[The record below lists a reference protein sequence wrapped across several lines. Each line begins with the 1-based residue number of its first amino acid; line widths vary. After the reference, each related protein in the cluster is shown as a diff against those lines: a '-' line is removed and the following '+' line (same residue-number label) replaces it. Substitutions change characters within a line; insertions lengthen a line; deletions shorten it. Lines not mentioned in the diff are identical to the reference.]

1 MENQQHILLVED
13 EQSLSDWI
21 AQYLTMRGFKVT
33 QTARGDEAVTLIQSL
48 NPDLVLLDGMLP
60 GMDGVDVC
68 KIVRPEFTNAIIMIT
83 ARDEEADE
91 VLGLEMGADDFL
103 VKPIR
108 ARALLSR
115 IKILLHKQNQTS
127 VDQSEESQG
136 NDASNQ
142 NELRFN
148 QLIINASTR
157 QVTLSGEQI
166 NLSTKEFDVLWLI
179 AKSAGQVV
187 SREQLVADLR
197 GFEYDGFD
205 RSIDLQVS
213 RLRKKLNGNSTSSA
227 GKSTADKSS
236 GNQIDRIKT
245 IWGKGYLFVK
255 DVW

>member
-21 AQYLTMRGFKVT
+21 AEYLTMRGFKVT

-68 KIVRPEFTNAIIMIT
+68 KTVRPEFTNAIIMIT

-115 IKILLHKQNQTS
+115 IKILLNKQNQTS
-127 VDQSEESQG
+127 LAPSDDPLV
-136 NDASNQ
+136 NDPSND

-148 QLIINASTR
+148 KLIINASTR
-157 QVTLSGEQI
+157 QVTLADEQI
-166 NLSTKEFDVLWLI
+166 NLSTKEFDVLWLL
-179 AKSAGQVV
+179 ANSAGQGV
-187 SREQLVADLR
+187 SREQLVTDLR

-213 RLRKKLNGNSTSSA
+213 RLRKKLNGKNVD
-227 GKSTADKSS
+227 KSTD
-236 GNQIDRIKT
+236 NQTDRIKT

>member
-21 AQYLTMRGFKVT
+21 AEYLTMRGFKVT
-33 QTARGDEAVTLIQSL
+33 QTARGDDAVTLIQSL

-68 KIVRPEFTNAIIMIT
+68 KTVRPEFSNAIIMIT

-115 IKILLHKQNQTS
+115 IKILLNKQNQTS
-127 VDQSEESQG
+127 SAPSDDPLA
-136 NDASNQ
+136 NDPSND

-148 QLIINASTR
+148 KLIINASTR
-157 QVTLSGEQI
+157 QVTLADEQI
-166 NLSTKEFDVLWLI
+166 NLSTKEFDVLWLL
-179 AKSAGQVV
+179 ANRAGQVV
-187 SREQLVADLR
+187 SREQLVTDLR

-213 RLRKKLNGNSTSSA
+213 RLRKKLNGKNVD
-227 GKSTADKSS
+227 KSTD
-236 GNQIDRIKT
+236 NQIDRIKT